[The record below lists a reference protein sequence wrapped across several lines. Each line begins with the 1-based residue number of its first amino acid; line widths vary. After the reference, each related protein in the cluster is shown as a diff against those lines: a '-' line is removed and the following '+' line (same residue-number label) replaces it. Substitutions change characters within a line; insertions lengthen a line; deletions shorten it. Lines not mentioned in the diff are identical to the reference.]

1 MRKKEKNL
9 NPQTTVNP
17 LLSIQSVS
25 RNSQQFRES
34 SRLAQMRQGYKT
46 TVQSGASGVKHFPQA
61 PVCRSLLVITTWF
74 SGRMDQTGR
83 ISSRLRWKERNNGTA
98 IATAPTRY
106 KTKFTNRDD
115 KVVLSIYLAH
125 ACVSVCFLFRGKL
138 SRGLPLL

>member
-1 MRKKEKNL
+1 MINYFYFYAALFKNLHYRQSTNMNVVYATTNLAQEIIVCEKKKKTL

-83 ISSRLRWKERNNGTA
+83 ISSRLR
-98 IATAPTRY
+98 
-106 KTKFTNRDD
+106 
-115 KVVLSIYLAH
+115 
-125 ACVSVCFLFRGKL
+125 
-138 SRGLPLL
+138 